1 MGADATYLVAGF
13 CVLLAVVLPTLLDRW
28 AVSAP
33 MVLVGVGL
41 LLGATPLTDG
51 LLGDA
56 DRTRPAVE
64 HLTELTVIV
73 ALMGVGLALN
83 RPLSWRDRSTWR
95 SWSAVFRLLGIGMP
109 LSILAVA
116 VLGVTVGG
124 LGVATAL
131 LLGATLAPTDP
142 VLASDIQV
150 GRPVTRASSD
160 DEEPAAH
167 DDDDV
172 SFALTA
178 EAGLNDGLA
187 FPFVY
192 LAIALGAGASGFVE
206 IGLDVAWYVVG
217 KTVLGVLGGLL
228 VGQGLTW
235 LVFGGRLRLA
245 ERNQPLIAVTG
256 VLLAYGVAEVA
267 GGYGFL
273 AVFVAALTIRSA
285 ERTHEFQ
292 SAMHSVVERLE
303 VLLTLAVLLVLG
315 VAMSRGLL
323 AALDWRGALIGVALV
338 ALVRPLSG
346 LAALVGSRRAEGEP
360 WCRAERGAIAFLGVR
375 GVGSLYYL
383 SYATGQTEWDDKPW
397 LWATVSFTVVLSVFV
412 HGVSAKPILRWVER
426 STASRVTA

>member
-1 MGADATYLVAGF
+1 MGPDTTYLVAGL
-13 CVLLAVVLPTLLDRW
+13 CVLLAVVLPPLLHRW

-33 MVLVGVGL
+33 MVLVAVGL
-41 LLGATPLTDG
+41 VLGATPLTDG

-83 RPLSWRDRSTWR
+83 RPLSFRDRS
-95 SWSAVFRLLGIGMP
+95 SWPAWSSVFRLLGIGMP

-116 VLGVTVGG
+116 VLGMTVGG
-124 LGVATAL
+124 LGVAAAL

-150 GRPVTRASSD
+150 ERPVTHATPDADDPEEHD
-160 DEEPAAH
+160 DEE
-167 DDDDV
+167 V

-192 LAIALGAGASGFVE
+192 LAIALAAGASGFVE
-206 IGLDVAWYVVG
+206 LGLDVAWYVVG
-217 KTVLGVLGGLL
+217 KTVIGVVAGL
-228 VGQGLTW
+228 VIGRGLAW

-245 ERNQPLIAVTG
+245 EQNQPLIAVTG
-256 VLLAYGVAEVA
+256 VLLTYGAAEVV

-273 AVFVAALTIRSA
+273 AVFVAAMTLRAS
-285 ERTHEFQ
+285 ERHHEFQ

-303 VLLTLAVLLVLG
+303 VLLTLTVLLVLG
-315 VAMSRGLL
+315 VATSRGLL
-323 AALDWRGALIGVALV
+323 AGLDWRGALIGVAV
-338 ALVRPLSG
+338 IALVRPATG
-346 LAALVGSRRAEGEP
+346 LVALARSRGPDGTPLA
-360 WCRAERGAIAFLGVR
+360 RAERGAIAFLGVR

-383 SYATGQTEWDDKPW
+383 SYATGQAEWDDKPW

-412 HGVSAKPILRWVER
+412 HGISAKPILRWVER
-426 STASRVTA
+426 STAPRVTP